1 MTLLKSAD
9 ADRLVANPDPKRRLV
24 LFFGPDPG
32 GVSERAATLTKR
44 LVGDDPFA
52 IVRIDADEL
61 SADPGRIADEAYGA
75 SLFAGRRV
83 IRVRALGNRSIA
95 PALEPLIERPPEDTW
110 VIVEAGDLRKTA
122 PLRKQFEGAANAA
135 AIGCYPDSDAT
146 LRRLIDDEVKAAGLS
161 ISPEAREMLAELIGA
176 DRSASRAEIHKLTLY
191 ARGKTSI
198 EARDVATLIGDAAAI
213 GVDDAVGAV
222 VRGDLDEVDRSI
234 RRLLA
239 DGTSASTIILAAERY
254 FLFLHRTAAQ
264 IEAGGSISSV
274 LQSMRPPPLPSRR
287 ASLERELRM
296 WSRADLDGALTRIN
310 QAVTDSR
317 NMPVVGPSILLMALL
332 SLGRRAAGLARAGGR

>member
-1 MTLLKSAD
+1 MTLLKTAD
-9 ADRLVANPDPKRRLV
+9 ADRLLANPDPKRRLV

-52 IVRIDADEL
+52 IVRIDSDEL

-122 PLRKQFEGAANAA
+122 PVRKLFETAGNAA
-135 AIGCYPDSDAT
+135 AVGCYPDNEGT
-146 LRRLIDDEVKAAGLS
+146 LRRLVDDEVKAAGLA
-161 ISPEAREMLAELIGA
+161 ISPDARDLLVELIGA
-176 DRSASRAEIHKLTLY
+176 DRTASRAEIQKLTLY
-191 ARGKTSI
+191 ARGKGTI
-198 EARDVATLIGDAAAI
+198 DLKDVATLIGDGAAI
-213 GVDDAVGAV
+213 GVDDLVGAV
-222 VRGDLDEVDRSI
+222 ARGDLDEVDRSI

-239 DGTSASTIILAAERY
+239 DGTSASTIILAVERY
-254 FLFLHRTAAQ
+254 FLFLHRSAAQ
-264 IEAGGSISSV
+264 VEAGGSVSAV
-274 LQSMRPPPLPSRR
+274 LQTMRPPPMPSRR
-287 ASLERELRM
+287 AALERELRM
-296 WSRADLDGALTRIN
+296 WPRPELDWALTRIN
-310 QAVTDSR
+310 QAVTNSR

-332 SLGRRAAGLARAGGR
+332 SLGRKAAGLARGGGR